1 MKNNGR
7 NVSSAIMGRERC
19 GKQMELVLTTR
30 TPPDQLASLDLPTS
44 TKLQIHKHT
53 NTNTKIQIYKYKYTN
68 SNAQIQKYHL
78 TAKRPHLGVMGFGK
92 SLYTIVIP
100 VNNPIN
106 RFILIFTMEAE

>member
-30 TPPDQLASLDLPTS
+30 TPPDQLASLDLSTS

-53 NTNTKIQIYKYKYTN
+53 NTRT
-68 SNAQIQKYHL
+68 QIQKHKFSSPDQLTSVHL
-78 TAKRPHLGVMGFGK
+78 YAWISPERSRKGRK
-92 SLYTIVIP
+92 SKSTGSRKVEHMHNKVLNTLKATTVP
-100 VNNPIN
+100 
-106 RFILIFTMEAE
+106 L

>member
-53 NTNTKIQIYKYKYTN
+53 NTNTNTQT
-68 SNAQIQKYHL
+68 QIQKHKFSPPTNSFL
-78 TAKRPHLGVMGFGK
+78 WISPGRGRKGRK
-92 SLYTIVIP
+92 SKSTGSRKVEHIHNKVLNTLKVTTVP
-100 VNNPIN
+100 
-106 RFILIFTMEAE
+106 L

>member
-30 TPPDQLASLDLPTS
+30 TPPDQLASLDLSTS

-53 NTNTKIQIYKYKYTN
+53 NTNIKTKFLVTGPT
-68 SNAQIQKYHL
+68 HL
-78 TAKRPHLGVMGFGK
+78 CTPLCLDFKRK
-92 SLYTIVIP
+92 
-100 VNNPIN
+100 
-106 RFILIFTMEAE
+106 A